1 MNPLT
6 AAAPLAANCR
16 GPIVLPHDADYDTA
30 RSGWNLA
37 ADRRPAAVVTAADVA
52 DVQAVVAHAAAAG
65 LRVVPQATG
74 HQSDMLRPLDDA
86 ILLRTSGLRG
96 VEIDPVLSRCR
107 VAAGV
112 LWADVVAA
120 AAAYGLAPLAG
131 SSPDV
136 SVVGYSLGGGIGW
149 LGRRYGLQSNSVI
162 AVELVTADGQLVRA
176 DARNNAELFWAL
188 RGGKRAFGVVTALE
202 FSLYPVADVYGGA
215 LVWDW
220 SHAREVLGRWVAW
233 CADAPAEITTSARI
247 IQFPPLAHLPEHL
260 RGRKVVMIDGA
271 CCASDAV
278 AEEILRPL
286 RELRPDLDSFAR
298 MPTAGLVRL
307 HGDPEDPVPGK
318 VDHRLLDSLD
328 DDALDAFVALAG
340 ADSGS
345 PLMIAELRQL
355 GGSLA
360 LAPAGHGALGALG
373 AGFLAATVGV
383 AMTPAMTE
391 RVVDHATRLLDAL
404 APWDAGRAY
413 LNFAG
418 RPTDATAAF
427 DAVTVERL
435 EAVRAIF
442 DPGSR
447 FAA

>member
-1 MNPLT
+1 
-6 AAAPLAANCR
+6 
-16 GPIVLPHDADYDTA
+16 
-30 RSGWNLA
+30 
-37 ADRRPAAVVTAADVA
+37 
-52 DVQAVVAHAAAAG
+52 
-65 LRVVPQATG
+65 
-74 HQSDMLRPLDDA
+74 
-86 ILLRTSGLRG
+86 
-96 VEIDPVLSRCR
+96 
-107 VAAGV
+107 
-112 LWADVVAA
+112 
-120 AAAYGLAPLAG
+120 
-131 SSPDV
+131 
-136 SVVGYSLGGGIGW
+136 
-149 LGRRYGLQSNSVI
+149 
-162 AVELVTADGQLVRA
+162 VELVTADGQLVRA
-176 DARNNAELFWAL
+176 DARNNAELFWSL

-233 CADAPAEITTSARI
+233 CADAPDVITTSARI

-260 RGRKVVMIDGA
+260 RGRKLVVIDGA
-271 CCASDAV
+271 CCAPDAV

-286 RELRPDLDSFAR
+286 RELQPDLDRFAR
-298 MPTAGLVRL
+298 MPSSGLVRL
-307 HGDPEDPVPGK
+307 HGDPVTPMPGK
-318 VDHRLLDSLD
+318 VDHRLVHSLD

-355 GGSLA
+355 GGALA
-360 LAPAGHGALGALG
+360 VAPAGHGALGALG
-373 AGFLAATVGV
+373 AGFVAATVGV
-383 AMTPAMTE
+383 AMSPAMTE

-418 RPTDATAAF
+418 RPTDSTAAF

-442 DPGSR
+442 DRGGR
-447 FAA
+447 FDA